1 MKKSEILRVTLLCLD
16 KIQQTSTAS
25 FCADAAA
32 SSSSSV
38 LLDENDLQVS
48 TICSLWGGMGH
59 IYKVSLRDESHSHPH
74 QQALVIKH
82 VAPPRK
88 NMSFGDRRKADS
100 YQVECNFYER
110 VAPQLIQEFG
120 LSLPEPYLVERDCGK
135 GKNEIVIAMS
145 FVQQEYNQESDSA
158 ALLKPVLTWLATLHA
173 AFWGNDR
180 ADEIVAQAGLQR
192 TGSYWHLGTRPDEH
206 ASMPCRG
213 WEGRLK
219 RAALAL
225 DEYLRERD
233 PLQCIIHGDAKEANI
248 LVSSAPRQDD
258 DDDSKQPQSKVT
270 LCDFQYCGKGTP
282 TRDLAYFFC
291 SSVSPENEK
300 AALEFY
306 LQELTKRLP
315 DDVAPPTMQELSD
328 SLELAYCDYYR
339 FMSGWGYWGS
349 GGGDE
354 RVKAVLNRLDNGKDL
369 GSEEAY
375 DEAVRREYG

>member
-38 LLDENDLQVS
+38 LHDENDLQVS

-59 IYKVSLRDESHSHPH
+59 IYKVSLRDESRSHPH

-110 VAPQLIQEFG
+110 VAPRLIQEFG

-219 RAALAL
+219 RAARAL
-225 DEYLRERD
+225 DERLRERD

-258 DDDSKQPQSKVT
+258 DDSKQPQVKVT